1 MQPARDWFPPSVPA
15 AVFVRPVPVMHH
27 RRLRLFPIGLV
38 AGLVLL
44 FPHTGSAQTSEQDT
58 LARTALALSARQIN
72 VSYDSTLRADD
83 PASRAVLD
91 AATGEAAEIHL
102 GRLEGNRAL
111 RIGPLGPEA
120 GDDPPRS
127 GPDHELW
134 LARSGSTWV
143 LDARPIPAEEDDEA
157 ESGTETD
164 DADEPE
170 AEPLE
175 PVQIPLTHVVRPDDT
190 SDTPLVTLVP
200 SGDDSGELMLLW
212 GEHYWSADFEFIEL
226 ARRPRPERTS
236 NIGPASSLTRD
247 SDTSARW
254 RGARLGTR
262 NETVVATPTGET
274 IQVLFQKELGTDH
287 RDFAALESTADGEI
301 VELSGGAAIRLRSEV
316 SLRSGDTLIPTENL
330 APNFPG
336 SYALWLQ
343 AVGDGWRLVF
353 NHEADSWGTQHD
365 PAFDAAEIDLTHVHG
380 GATTDRPLQ
389 AYWVPRRPGEVGL
402 VIHWGQHTWTTD
414 FTIEN

>member
-1 MQPARDWFPPSVPA
+1 
-15 AVFVRPVPVMHH
+15 MHH
-27 RRLRLFPIGLV
+27 RHLRLFPTGALVGLS
-38 AGLVLL
+38 LL
-44 FPHTGSAQTSEQDT
+44 FPHAGFAQTEEPDT

-72 VSYDSTLRADD
+72 VSYDSTLQADD
-83 PASRAVLD
+83 PASLAVLD
-91 AATGEAAEIHL
+91 AATSASAEIHL

-143 LDARPIPAEEDDEA
+143 LDARPILEEDDDEA
-157 ESGTETD
+157 ESGTKND
-164 DADEPE
+164 DAEEPE
-170 AEPLE
+170 TEPLE
-175 PVQIPLTHVVRPDDT
+175 PVQIPLTHLVRPDET
-190 SDTPLVTLVP
+190 SGTPLVTLLP
-200 SGDDSGELMLLW
+200 AGDDNGELGLLW
-212 GEHYWSADFEFIEL
+212 GEHYWRADFEFVEL
-226 ARRPRPERTS
+226 AARPRPERTS
-236 NIGPASSLTRD
+236 NIGPATSLTRD

-262 NETVVATPTGET
+262 NETVVATPTGEA
-274 IQVLFQKELGTDH
+274 IQVYFPKELGTDH

-301 VELSGGAAIRLRSEV
+301 VALSGSAVIRLRSEV

-330 APNFPG
+330 APNYPG
-336 SYALWLQ
+336 SYGLWLK

-365 PAFDAAEIDLTHVHG
+365 PAFDAVEIDLTHVHG
-380 GATTDRPLQ
+380 GPTTDRPLQ
-389 AYWVPRRPGEVGL
+389 AYLVPRRPGEVGL
-402 VIHWGQHTWTTD
+402 VIHWGQHTWTAD
-414 FTIEN
+414 FTIEP